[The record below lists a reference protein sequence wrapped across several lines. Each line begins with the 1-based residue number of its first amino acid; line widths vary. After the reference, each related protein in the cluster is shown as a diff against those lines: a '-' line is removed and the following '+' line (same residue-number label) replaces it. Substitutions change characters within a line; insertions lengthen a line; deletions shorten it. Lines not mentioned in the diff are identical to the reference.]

1 MWDQIF
7 ETAMTNGL
15 WAVLFVALFCYVL
28 QDGRKR
34 EEKYQK
40 TIETL
45 TERLEIVVEI
55 KEKLDKISAKKT
67 KTQKIKLDEEA
78 VL

>member
-1 MWDQIF
+1 MWEQIL
-7 ETAMTNGL
+7 ETAIKSGL
-15 WAVLFVALFCYVL
+15 WAVLFVALLAYVL

-34 EEKYQK
+34 EDKYQK

-55 KEKLDKISAKKT
+55 KEKVDKLSRKREQNPKN
-67 KTQKIKLDEEA
+67 LEEN
-78 VL
+78 L

>member
-1 MWDQIF
+1 MWEQIM
-7 ETAMTNGL
+7 ETAIKSGL
-15 WAVLFVALFCYVL
+15 WAVLFVALLTYVL

-55 KEKLDKISAKKT
+55 KEKVDKITKKRT
-67 KTQKIKLDEEA
+67 KQKEKIEEGES
-78 VL
+78 L

>member
-1 MWDQIF
+1 MWEQIL
-7 ETAMTNGL
+7 ETAIKSGL
-15 WAVLFVALFCYVL
+15 WAVLFVALLCYVL

-34 EEKYQK
+34 EDKYQK

-55 KEKLDKISAKKT
+55 KEKVDKMSKKRELNP
-67 KTQKIKLDEEA
+67 KNLEDN
-78 VL
+78 

>member
-1 MWDQIF
+1 MWEQIM
-7 ETAMTNGL
+7 ETAIKSGL
-15 WAVLFVALFCYVL
+15 WAVLFVALLTYVL

-55 KEKLDKISAKKT
+55 KEKVDKITKKKT
-67 KTQKIKLDEEA
+67 RSREKVDEGEN
-78 VL
+78 